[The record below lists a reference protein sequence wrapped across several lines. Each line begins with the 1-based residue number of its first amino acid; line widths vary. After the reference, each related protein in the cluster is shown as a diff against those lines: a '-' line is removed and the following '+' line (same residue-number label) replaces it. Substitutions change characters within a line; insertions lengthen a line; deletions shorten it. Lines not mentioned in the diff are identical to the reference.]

1 MYAWLFIIIG
11 VIALLG
17 LLQLLSART
26 RTEGFVTVDLNTAI
40 AQRQGLQME
49 GERRY
54 NNFARL
60 QNPKTALSADQVE
73 AALQQATP
81 VATSTSNSLLSL
93 LGFVGLGAADDGSNK
108 QGAGVEQTG
117 MLQQKIN
124 FCEGIT
130 AVNCDL
136 LDDPRLAECGFCHRD
151 GTSSSGK
158 AHRGGMYISSD
169 DQIRANEVSNANGQV
184 AAIYKPTIGSCKPQ
198 NFTLMKENCQ
208 VRELQMQCQSAGGP
222 TVSNPCGQCFGS
234 APPNTTGM
242 LYMGPKPRAYTATL
256 WVSHPGS
263 HSNGGAG
270 FSVKLPNGIVISLP
284 PSNQPMLDPQQL
296 TLTLTEGDMLE
307 IAVVGMPPVWC
318 GWLSSQDGNRT
329 VSLDIGA
336 QTITPASGFSIA
348 GDKRAG
354 VVSKAMATAD
364 PTVWANFQAQVP
376 NSVLWYLRRDEV
388 LPGSVVSAWYGLALP
403 SQGAEP
409 QGVDVTSYIKIA
421 AGEGFD
427 VLVDPT
433 VLQIADP
440 APGMIKHLW
449 ITQDNGPT
457 PVWADGGT
465 VPAKQIYNAMT
476 MIFTVP
482 ATLVDPLFNIDKAAC
497 PTGPI
502 VFTEVGAGL
511 MGSHSCFKA
520 DGSFNPNLY
529 CMRELWAAA
538 GGTPQGQLYPQ
549 DDTSA
554 AALALKDPTSGA
566 LSLDATVAAM
576 NNAVNIA
583 IYGVD
588 MNGAP
593 QDFPTIKQYALAYL
607 GIVMNNPCD
616 GPNAQTGPHSEE
628 CLDYLWR
635 TSGNASQ
642 DGAPNI
648 NPSTLPY
655 AYCSAAGQAA
665 PLNGDGTVNQA
676 NVTAA
681 NGNGAIQNVRTFY
694 QGIFNRSQDSSD
706 FDSQAAAMRDC
717 FGINISPPQSAPS
730 ECPVPNPD
738 EWQCFGP
745 SKLQQPEVFQVNQ
758 MNQGTG
764 GANIAYI
771 GQQVYQFKQSDA
783 AAVCASYGATVA
795 TTAQL
800 TAAQAQGADWCSTGW
815 VADSTT
821 PAYPIT
827 TSVDPGCGSAP
838 GIQQF
843 LPSTGLAAVN
853 CYGKKPAPNTPG
865 VYLFGPLNNTWYAPT
880 SLPIGITNTSVI
892 MAKEVANNVYCAGPA
907 NQNCTFFESED
918 ACNQSLANN
927 DPIAGVIPL
936 LMPDSNTRIDQYV
949 RARV

>member
-1 MYAWLFIIIG
+1 MYAWMFIIIG
-11 VIALLG
+11 IIALLG
-17 LLQLLSART
+17 LLHLLNSRK
-26 RTEGFVTVDLNTAI
+26 EGFVTADLDTIA
-40 AQRQGLQME
+40 AQRQELQFE

-60 QNPKTALSADQVE
+60 QTPNTTIAADQVE
-73 AALQQATP
+73 AALQQAIP
-81 VATSTSNSLLSL
+81 VSTSTTSSLSSL

-108 QGAGVEQTG
+108 QGTGVEQTG
-117 MLQQKIN
+117 MVQAKIN
-124 FCEGIT
+124 FCESLT
-130 AVNCDL
+130 TVNCDL

-151 GTSSSGK
+151 GTNSKGK
-158 AHRGGMYISSD
+158 KHRGGMYISSD
-169 DQIRANEVSNANGQV
+169 DQIRANEVSIANEL
-184 AAIYKPTIGSCKPQ
+184 APAIYKPTIGSCKPQ

-208 VRELQMQCQSAGGP
+208 VREFQMQCEMAGGP
-222 TVSNPCGQCFGS
+222 TASNACGQCFGS
-234 APPNTTGM
+234 APPNTTGL
-242 LYMGPKPRAYTATL
+242 LYMGPKPRTYTATL
-256 WVSHPGS
+256 WVSHPGA

-270 FSVKLPNGIVISLP
+270 FSVKLPNGVVVSLP

-336 QTITPASGFSIA
+336 QTITPASGFMIA

-376 NSVLWYLRRDEV
+376 NTVLWYMRRDEV
-388 LPGSVVSAWYGLALP
+388 LPGSVVSAWYGLALG
-403 SQGAEP
+403 S

-427 VLVDPT
+427 VLVDPI

-440 APGMIKHLW
+440 APGMVKHLW

-457 PVWADGGT
+457 PVWPDGAT

-482 ATLVDPLFNIDKAAC
+482 ATLVDPLFSTDKANC

-529 CMRELWAAA
+529 CIRELWAAA
-538 GGTPQGQLYPQ
+538 GGTPQGRLYPQ

-566 LSLDATVAAM
+566 LSLDATVAAL
-576 NNAVNIA
+576 NNAINIA

-588 MNGAP
+588 TNGAP
-593 QDFPTIKQYALAYL
+593 TDFPTIKQYALDYL
-607 GIVMNNPCD
+607 GVVMNNPCD

-642 DGAPNI
+642 DGMPNMD
-648 NPSTLPY
+648 PSKLPY
-655 AYCSAAGQAA
+655 AYCSAAGRAA
-665 PLNGDGTVNQA
+665 PLNADGTVNQA
-676 NVTAA
+676 NVTTA
-681 NGNGAIQNVRTFY
+681 NGNGAIPNVRSFY

-717 FGINISPPQSAPS
+717 FGINISQPPPAPS
-730 ECPVPNPD
+730 ECPMPNPD

-758 MNQGTG
+758 MNQGSGG

-783 AAVCASYGATVA
+783 ADVCASYGATVA
-795 TTAQL
+795 TSAQL
-800 TAAQAQGADWCSTGW
+800 AAAQAQGADWCSTGW
-815 VADSTT
+815 IADSTT

-827 TSVDPGCGSAP
+827 TSVDPGCASAP
-838 GIQQF
+838 GVQQF

-853 CYGKKPAPNTPG
+853 CFGKKPAPNTPG
-865 VYLFGPLNNTWYAPT
+865 VYLFGPLGNTWYAPT
-880 SLPIGITNTSVI
+880 SLPLGISPTSVI
-892 MAKEVANNVYCAGPA
+892 MAKEVANNVYCAGPD
-907 NQNCTFFESED
+907 NQSCGIFATED
-918 ACNQSLANN
+918 ACNQYLANN
-927 DPIAGVIPL
+927 GPIGGMAPL
-936 LMPDSNTRIDQYV
+936 LMPDSNKRVDQYV